1 MAANEGILIKH
12 YVHNC
17 QYLKN
22 NNWLEASREK
32 QLLVAGAVLIVP
44 HWHQQM
50 WLWLTCEEE
59 ESLKRKLL
67 CHTNLPLDAGSAL
80 MPPGP
85 QSTTRKQSAWFVFTP
100 AFCSHSNFSWF
111 LLWKHS
117 AFIICRFTGCALCR
131 YLFSNNTFWNSDHSL
146 PLVTHT
152 CISCAKE
159 EPACSKA
166 QILVNTHRT
175 SFFSVIGQEWVSK
188 FTPMHFLYFHIEVGG
203 YQYWSSTSAAF
214 SAKLGV

>member
-1 MAANEGILIKH
+1 MLVYFAKEGFLIKH

-17 QYLKN
+17 QYLKD

-117 AFIICRFTGCALCR
+117 AFMICRFTGCAVHCVQDAGTCFQITL
-131 YLFSNNTFWNSDHSL
+131 SEIQT
-146 PLVTHT
+146 THCHLLHT
-152 CISCAKE
+152 LA
-159 EPACSKA
+159 
-166 QILVNTHRT
+166 
-175 SFFSVIGQEWVSK
+175 
-188 FTPMHFLYFHIEVGG
+188 
-203 YQYWSSTSAAF
+203 SAAQRKSQHALIVLRHKF
-214 SAKLGV
+214 L